1 MPLSPQIC
9 KKNVK
14 VFLPT
19 LGTSCEYWLVTVT
32 DVDSIT
38 DPDRDHAYLT
48 DSGDFYVYNGSSLV
62 KVGFNPVYTTKEDID
77 EFVPSYVVDPGGDDN
92 PDVSTNNHNDLEN
105 KPSINSVTLIGD
117 KTTDDLD
124 IYDKVTDEEI
134 DSMF

>member
-1 MPLSPQIC
+1 MKPTIC
-9 KKNVK
+9 NSRRKVK
-14 VFLPT
+14 IPIE
-19 LGTSCEYWLVTVT
+19 GNECEFWLVTVT
-32 DVDSIT
+32 DIHSIEN
-38 DPDRDHAYLT
+38 PSKDHAYLT

-92 PDVSTNNHNDLEN
+92 PDVSTNNYNDLEN